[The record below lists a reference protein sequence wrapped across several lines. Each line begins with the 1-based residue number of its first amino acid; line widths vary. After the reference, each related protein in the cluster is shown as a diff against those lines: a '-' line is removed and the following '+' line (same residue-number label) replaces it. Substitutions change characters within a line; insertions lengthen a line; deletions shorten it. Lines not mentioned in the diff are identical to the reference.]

1 MDWDHRDL
9 DAGLK
14 RIGEV
19 MDRIKRTNDYQ
30 VKIIKSKSN
39 HFWNLEIIMK
49 ETLKKMEIVAL
60 QAIMGSD
67 HRREAMNFLRARST
81 QYTLK
86 QFKQE
91 GNIFRRSKE

>member
-1 MDWDHRDL
+1 MDWDHKDRM
-9 DAGLK
+9 AGLK
-14 RIGEV
+14 RITEV
-19 MDRIKRTNDYQ
+19 LDCIVTDQQYKIKQ
-30 VKIIKSKSN
+30 SKSTRFW
-39 HFWNLEIIMK
+39 HFEITLEN
-49 ETLKKMEIVAL
+49 TLTKMEIVAL

-91 GNIFRRSKE
+91 GNMLSGE